1 MQYVLASNSSGINL
15 ALLSVAVS
23 TNEGKWWHR
32 SVPRIAT
39 INDNKRLTGDKAS
52 SQGVVVLEELGDT
65 NPLCCMVQS
74 VLHITPHRER
84 EGHRWG
90 SL

>member
-1 MQYVLASNSSGINL
+1 M
-15 ALLSVAVS
+15 VAQICVMDS
-23 TNEGKWWHR
+23 YN
-32 SVPRIAT
+32 
-39 INDNKRLTGDKAS
+39 NDNKRLTGDEAS

-65 NPLCCMVQS
+65 DPLCCMTQS
-74 VLHITPHRER
+74 VLHITSHRGR